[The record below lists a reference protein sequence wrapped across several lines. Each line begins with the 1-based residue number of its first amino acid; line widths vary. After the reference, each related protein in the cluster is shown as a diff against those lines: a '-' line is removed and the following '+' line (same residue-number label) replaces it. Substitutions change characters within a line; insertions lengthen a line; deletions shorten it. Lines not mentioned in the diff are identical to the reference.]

1 MQWSRIKNIILILL
15 ALMNGFL
22 LVLVVMREGP
32 TARVQSETLSAAVQL
47 LEKNGIHVDAQA
59 LPDEM
64 TLDPCRLERDR
75 DSERKMAVK
84 LLGEVREEDRGGDVF
99 RYVSTNGNGSIQFH
113 SSGVFYALFSAG
125 TQTAESGKLAEHAE
139 KLMKSVGMDWTV
151 IGQWESG
158 GGTVL
163 RLRQNCSGAP
173 VYSCTADFRYENGAL
188 RSITNAKRLTGTP
201 VVAESEETP
210 LSLATVLIRFLYG
223 ANELG
228 DVSSEIAKVEAGY
241 TFSASLTG
249 SGQLTPV
256 WFVET
261 ETNRYEMNALT
272 GEFFRLEDDAAA

>member
-1 MQWSRIKNIILILL
+1 MQWSRIKNIILLLL
-15 ALMNGFL
+15 ALVNGFL

-47 LEKNGIHVDAQA
+47 LEKNGIHMDAQA

-64 TLDPCRLERDR
+64 TLEPCHLERDR

-113 SSGVFYALFSAG
+113 SSGIFYALFSPG
-125 TQTAESGKLAEHAE
+125 IQMAENGNLVEHAE
-139 KLMKSVGMDWTV
+139 GLMKSIGMDWSV
-151 IGQWESG
+151 VRQWESG

-163 RLRQNCSGAP
+163 RLRQNYSGAP

-188 RSITNAKRLTGTP
+188 KSITNAKRLTGTP
-201 VVAESEETP
+201 LSTESGETP